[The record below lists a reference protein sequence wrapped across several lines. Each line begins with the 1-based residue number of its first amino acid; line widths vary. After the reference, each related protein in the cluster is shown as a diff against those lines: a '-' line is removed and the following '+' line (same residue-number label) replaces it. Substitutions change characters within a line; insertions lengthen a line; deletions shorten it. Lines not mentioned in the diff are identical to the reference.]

1 MLLTPLNIND
11 TFTRVLEVRNL
22 LNKMI
27 LEMYRAQMIYEDFS
41 NNIRELYVLHDLLV
55 YSFYELILSIALAMG
70 ILDISTKT
78 LSKLTMEF
86 ISCSVQEYRFIFP
99 VKPELHRQKVQ
110 IWLVQ
115 LLKDDAKDQCFFQPL
130 VLPLYSLCLH
140 GHKRAAPSP
149 GIMFMFQVE
158 RRGRQNTNKCK
169 SAE

>member
-1 MLLTPLNIND
+1 
-11 TFTRVLEVRNL
+11 
-22 LNKMI
+22 
-27 LEMYRAQMIYEDFS
+27 MIYEDFS
-41 NNIRELYVLHDLLV
+41 NIIRELYVLHDLLV
-55 YSFYELILSIALAMG
+55 YSFYELIISIALAMG

-78 LSKLTMEF
+78 LSKFTMEF

-99 VKPELHRQKVQ
+99 AKHELHRQEVQ

-158 RRGRQNTNKCK
+158 RRGRQNTNKGK